1 MASKRILK
9 RNVND
14 MIFDVVEEC
23 FTLQMFDEKKTEATE
38 KLIDEAANFQDDIL
52 SRIHAAKKK
61 ADFKSITAE
70 IEAKAIEFVE
80 KLNALN

>member
-14 MIFDVVEEC
+14 MIIDVVEEC
-23 FTLQMFDEKKTEATE
+23 FSLQMYDESKTKATD
-38 KLIDEAANFQDDIL
+38 KVIDDAAEFQDGIL
-52 SRIHAAKKK
+52 TQIHAAKNK
-61 ADFKSITAE
+61 ADFKAITAT

-80 KLNALN
+80 KLNAL

>member
-14 MIFDVVEEC
+14 MIIDIVEEC
-23 FTLQMFDEKKTEATE
+23 FTLQLFDEKKTKKTDA
-38 KLIDEAANFQDDIL
+38 LIDEAADFQDDIL
-52 SRIHAAKKK
+52 TRINAAKNK
-61 ADFKSITAE
+61 ADFKNITTD
-70 IEAKAIEFVE
+70 IETKAIYFVE

>member
-14 MIFDVVEEC
+14 MVIDVVEEC
-23 FTLQMFDEKKTEATE
+23 FTLQLFDEKKTEATE
-38 KLIDEAANFQDDIL
+38 KLIDEAADFQDGIL
-52 SRIHAAKKK
+52 SQIHAAKKK
-61 ADFKSITAE
+61 GDFKSITAS

-80 KLNALN
+80 KLNALG

>member
-14 MIFDVVEEC
+14 MIIDVVEEC
-23 FTLQMFDEKKTEATE
+23 FALQLFDEKKTDATE
-38 KLIDEAANFQDDIL
+38 KLIDEAADFQDDIL
-52 SRIHAAKKK
+52 TKIHAAKSK
-61 ADFKSITAE
+61 ADFKSITSAVE
-70 IEAKAIEFVE
+70 TKAVEFVE

>member
-14 MIFDVVEEC
+14 MIIDVVEEC
-23 FTLQMFDEKKTEATE
+23 FSLQMYDEGKTEATN
-38 KLIDEAANFQDDIL
+38 KLIDEAADFQDDIL
-52 SRIHAAKKK
+52 TKIHSAKNK
-61 ADFKSITAE
+61 ADFKIVTAS

-80 KLNALN
+80 KLNAL